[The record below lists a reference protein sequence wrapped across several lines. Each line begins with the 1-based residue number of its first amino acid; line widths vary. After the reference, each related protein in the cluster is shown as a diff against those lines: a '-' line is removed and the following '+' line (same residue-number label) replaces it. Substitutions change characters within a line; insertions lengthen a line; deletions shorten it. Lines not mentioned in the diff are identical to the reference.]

1 MVQTGFYVL
10 TAVMLAFSLYL
21 LKYAANPQTL
31 RKNATMLL
39 LIWVSYV
46 IAMTFTGILDNLS
59 MPPKAPIFIILPTF
73 FIAYICTTRKEF
85 QSVLDNTP
93 KHIPIL
99 IQSFRIIVELL
110 IYGAFLDGLFPQR
123 VTFEG
128 LNYDILMGIIALP
141 MGLLV
146 LKGIVKRKVML
157 AFNILGI
164 LVLGLTGYAFVSSF
178 YFSDFV
184 SASGEI
190 ALVKA
195 PFILL
200 PGVLL
205 PFAIFYHIVSI
216 KQNLRSGN

>member
-1 MVQTGFYVL
+1 MVQIGFYVL
-10 TAVMLAFSLYL
+10 TAVMLAFSFYL
-21 LKYAANPQTL
+21 LKYAANPQSL
-31 RKNATMLL
+31 RKNAALLL
-39 LIWVSYV
+39 LIWVTYV
-46 IAMTFTGILDNLS
+46 IGMTFTGILDSLS
-59 MPPKAPIFIILPTF
+59 MPPKAPIFIIIPA
-73 FIAYICTTRKEF
+73 FIIAFVSTSRKGF

-110 IYGAFLDGLFPQR
+110 IYGAFIDGFFPER

-141 MGLLV
+141 LGFLV
-146 LKGIVKRKVML
+146 LKGIAKRKVML
-157 AFNILGI
+157 AFNIIGLM
-164 LVLGLTGYAFVSSF
+164 VLSLTGYAFVTSF

-184 SASGEI
+184 SVSGEI
-190 ALVKA
+190 ALVQA

-216 KQNLRSGN
+216 KQNLSSRN

>member
-1 MVQTGFYVL
+1 VL
-10 TAVMLAFSLYL
+10 TAIMLASIFFL
-21 LKYAANPQTL
+21 LKYADNPHAL
-31 RKNATMLL
+31 RKNAAVLL
-39 LIWVSYV
+39 LVWVTYV
-46 IAMTFTGILDNLS
+46 IGMTFTGVLDNLS
-59 MPPKAPIFIILPTF
+59 MPPKAPIFIIIPA
-73 FIAYICTTRKEF
+73 FIIAFISASSKGF

-93 KHIPIL
+93 KHVPIL

-110 IYGAFLDGLFPQR
+110 IYRAFVDRYFPQR
-123 VTFEG
+123 VTYEG

-141 MGLLV
+141 MALLV
-146 LKGIVKRKVML
+146 FKGIAKRKGII
-157 AFNILGI
+157 AFNITGLI
-164 LVLGLTGYAFVSSF
+164 VLGLTGYAFVTSF
-178 YFSDFV
+178 YFSDFM

-216 KQNLRSGN
+216 KQNLRSGK